1 LDRPSTVRARD
12 RLIPVLVPL
21 AADSFELDVD
31 AVSAAMTNRTCA
43 ILLSHPANPTGRCYT
58 AETLARLAAAI
69 ERAEREL
76 GVEITV
82 IADETHRDFVGTGGY
97 ESAASHHARTLIVYS
112 FGKYHFLQGQR
123 IGYVATSP
131 RHPARRALATE
142 LVRWTRV
149 LGFVTP
155 TALMQRALPELL
167 SLRHDL
173 TWLDAW
179 RKRYVDELTDAGYDV
194 VRPDATLFMYV
205 RTPEGDDDF
214 EFVERLARAGVLVLP
229 APVFHDDGHFRLSLT
244 GSEDM
249 LERALPILGEAAR

>member
-1 LDRPSTVRARD
+1 
-12 RLIPVLVPL
+12 
-21 AADSFELDVD
+21 
-31 AVSAAMTNRTCA
+31 MTNRTCA

-69 ERAEREL
+69 ERAEHEL

-82 IADETHRDFVGTGGY
+82 IADETHRDFVGAGRF
-97 ESAASHHARTLIVYS
+97 ERAASHHARTLIVYS

-155 TALMQRALPELL
+155 TALMQRALRSSCPCATT
-167 SLRHDL
+167 SRGWTPGASD
-173 TWLDAW
+173 TSTSSRA
-179 RKRYVDELTDAGYDV
+179 RATTSYVPTPPCSCTCARPRATTTSSSSSGSAG
-194 VRPDATLFMYV
+194 RGA
-205 RTPEGDDDF
+205 RA
-214 EFVERLARAGVLVLP
+214 ARAGVP
-229 APVFHDDGHFRLSLT
+229 
-244 GSEDM
+244 
-249 LERALPILGEAAR
+249 